1 LPESFKVC
9 PICETVNHRNA
20 SLCVTCGTTLMD
32 VEPTSG
38 ARGIR
43 SESDEHRYDYRFGET
58 DLQEEAAGGRARAF
72 LLGTISLLVCAMV
85 FGISLIAAPFLSS
98 LTPAE
103 RTLPAGNPDSGPAS
117 PRPTLSLATV
127 TLGAPTDTPTVTPSV
142 SPTITET
149 PTREPCRQVLGAG
162 EGLYAVIA
170 RCGHR
175 DLAVVEEVVRL
186 NNLNDETSA
195 LAGQTLIIPW
205 PTETPDPVLTE
216 TAEAEAAARAVAA
229 AAPEAGTPPDGE
241 TADESVAGEI
251 VTVSGGGLTLDEIRL
266 TQAVDPFFRPTAT
279 NPPGIMGH
287 TVATGETITE
297 IIVAYN
303 TSMGVLDQLNPE
315 VTFSQCEFG
324 ERFGGGRC
332 IVLIAPGQVIRV
344 PAPTPTP
351 TLSPTPNG
359 SETPTPTATATY
371 NAPYALSPDNRAYF
385 RRDELVTLRWA
396 STGFLLR
403 GEAYR
408 IDVENIVT
416 GQKFSGETTDL
427 SYVLPR
433 EWQPAGTERG
443 EYLWTVSV
451 VSQSDPD
458 TELYTTESRTFTWEG
473 LQNAN

>member
-1 LPESFKVC
+1 MPESFKVC

-20 SLCVTCGTTLMD
+20 NLCVTCGTTLMD
-32 VEPTSG
+32 VEPTAG
-38 ARGIR
+38 ARAAR
-43 SESDEHRYDYRFGET
+43 RDTPDQHYDYRFGET

-72 LLGTISLLVCAMV
+72 LLGTVSLLVCAMV
-85 FGISLIAAPFLSS
+85 FGASLIAAPLLTS
-98 LTPAE
+98 LTPGSA
-103 RTLPAGNPDSGPAS
+103 TQPADSGVAGSPS

-127 TLGAPTDTPTVTPSV
+127 TSGPPTNTPTETPTIT
-142 SPTITET
+142 PTITET
-149 PTREPCRQVLGAG
+149 PTREPCIQVLGPG

-175 DLAVVEEVVRL
+175 DLAVVQEVVRL

-195 LAGQTLIIPW
+195 LAGQTLIVPW
-205 PTETPDPVLTE
+205 PTETPDPALTA
-216 TAEAEAAARAVAA
+216 TAEAEAAAAAVAVAA
-229 AAPEAGTPPDGE
+229 AAPEGE
-241 TADESVAGEI
+241 VRTMSDISEANEAVP
-251 VTVSGGGLTLDEIRL
+251 VSGGLNADQIRQ

-287 TVATGETITE
+287 RVAAGETITE
-297 IIVAYN
+297 IIVNYN

-315 VTFSQCEFG
+315 ITFSQCEFG

-359 SETPTPTATATY
+359 SETPTPTATATF

-396 STGFLLR
+396 STGFLLL
-403 GEAYR
+403 GEAYQ
-408 IDVENIVT
+408 IDVENVT
-416 GQKFSGETTDL
+416 SGQKFSSQTTDL
-427 SYVLPR
+427 SFVLPR
-433 EWQPAGTERG
+433 EWQPAGTDRG
-443 EYLWTVSV
+443 ELVWTVSV
-451 VSQSDPD
+451 VSSSDPD
-458 TELYTTESRTFTWEG
+458 ARLYTTESRTFSWEG
-473 LQNAN
+473 RQNAN